1 MDSQQALAFCT
12 TWLGYWT
19 GNRPEELS
27 LFYSEDAFYR
37 DPANPQ
43 GLRGRAEI
51 LAYLRTLLKHNPE
64 WVWEAEEI
72 FMIDGGFVLRWRAG
86 IPVGREIVRENG
98 LDIVLVRD
106 GLITRNEV
114 FFDRSTL
121 MTRMKQLHAQGKP

>member
-1 MDSQQALAFCT
+1 MDSRQALAFCT
-12 TWLGYWT
+12 TWLGSWT

-64 WVWEAEEI
+64 WVWEAEEV
-72 FMIDGGFVLRWRAG
+72 FLIDGGFVLRWRAA

>member
-12 TWLGYWT
+12 TWLGSWT

-51 LAYLRTLLKHNPE
+51 LAYLRTLLKHNPG
-64 WVWEAEEI
+64 WVWEAEEVFLI
-72 FMIDGGFVLRWRAG
+72 HGGFVLRWRAG

-98 LDIVLVRD
+98 LDIVLLRD

-121 MTRMKQLHAQGKP
+121 LTRMKQLHAQGKP

>member
-1 MDSQQALAFCT
+1 MDAQQALTFCT
-12 TWLGYWT
+12 TWLGSWT

-43 GLRGRAEI
+43 GLRGRTEI

-64 WVWEAEEI
+64 WVWEAEEV

-121 MTRMKQLHAQGKP
+121 LTRMKQLHAQGKP